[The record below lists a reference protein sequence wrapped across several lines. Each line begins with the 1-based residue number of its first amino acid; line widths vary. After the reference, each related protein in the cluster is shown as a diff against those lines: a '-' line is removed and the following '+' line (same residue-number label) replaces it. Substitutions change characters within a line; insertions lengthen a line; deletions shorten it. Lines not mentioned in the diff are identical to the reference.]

1 MRPSAR
7 PSSGSTRADGEHG
20 FVGAQPFCEQ
30 KLRGK
35 EGGVGC
41 LVVFEEGVWGC
52 GIEGCFARRNG
63 GGAARA
69 GGSLGQQRAVAAG
82 KNEYG

>member
-1 MRPSAR
+1 M
-7 PSSGSTRADGEHG
+7 
-20 FVGAQPFCEQ
+20 GAQPFCEQ

-41 LVVFEEGVWGC
+41 LVVFGEGVLGC

-63 GGAARA
+63 GRAARA
-69 GGSLGQQRAVAAG
+69 AGSVGQQRAVAAG
-82 KNEYG
+82 THEYG